1 MRLFIWITSL
11 VLTLSVS
18 GAELRLAFGDYPV
31 GTTPTNFSAALFGV
45 GRPGAWKTLLDEI
58 PSAFA
63 PLTDKALNVTRQGVL
78 AQTSQDLTEERF
90 PILVYD
96 GDIFRDFK
104 LTTRFK
110 IVSGVVD
117 QMAGV
122 VFRYQN
128 PTNFYVVRASALG
141 KNVRFYK
148 VVNGVRTDPIG
159 PSVDLAAGTWH
170 TLAVQCEGTQIT
182 FWLDD
187 QQLTPP
193 LGDNSF
199 SEGKIGFWTKS
210 DSVSYF
216 ADTVVNYKPRV
227 PIAQQVVNATLADQ
241 PRILGLRIY
250 ALETNNATGI
260 VASND
265 KSEIGQTGTE
275 AELNAIQDGAV
286 SLGRDHGTII
296 LTLPLHDRN
305 GDYIAAVRVKL
316 KSFWGETEK
325 NALTRAMIIVKKMQE
340 FGVTADDVR
349 K

>member
-1 MRLFIWITSL
+1 
-11 VLTLSVS
+11 
-18 GAELRLAFGDYPV
+18 
-31 GTTPTNFSAALFGV
+31 
-45 GRPGAWKTLLDEI
+45 
-58 PSAFA
+58 
-63 PLTDKALNVTRQGVL
+63 
-78 AQTSQDLTEERF
+78 
-90 PILVYD
+90 
-96 GDIFRDFK
+96 
-104 LTTRFK
+104 
-110 IVSGVVD
+110 
-117 QMAGV
+117 
-122 VFRYQN
+122 
-128 PTNFYVVRASALG
+128 
-141 KNVRFYK
+141 
-148 VVNGVRTDPIG
+148 
-159 PSVDLAAGTWH
+159 
-170 TLAVQCEGTQIT
+170 
-182 FWLDD
+182 
-187 QQLTPP
+187 
-193 LGDNSF
+193 
-199 SEGKIGFWTKS
+199 
-210 DSVSYF
+210 VSYF